1 VAHDDQGFL
10 MMRETSAGESGALVM
25 NENWFEELQARAQW
39 TIRAVAIG
47 AGSIPCASARPAST
61 YRT

>member
-10 MMRETSAGESGALVM
+10 MMREISAGESRALVM
-25 NENWFEELQARAQW
+25 NENWFEELQARA
-39 TIRAVAIG
+39 
-47 AGSIPCASARPAST
+47 RPAST